1 MLILKIAAFWM
12 PVMGIGGIIGAVE
25 TGTSPVNAVIVF
37 LAGCILLAL
46 YSYLDSIRYRRDRE
60 TDRLIRSMQRKD
72 KKTNPAD
79 VCEQRGGKV
88 YGSKYMSIL
97 RSVFRSG

>member
-12 PVMGIGGIIGAVE
+12 PVMGIGGIVGAVE

-46 YSYLDSIRYRRDRE
+46 YSRLDSIRYRRDRE
-60 TDRLIRSMQRKD
+60 TDRLIRNMRRKG
-72 KKTNPAD
+72 KKTNSAD
-79 VCEQRGGKV
+79 ISE
-88 YGSKYMSIL
+88 
-97 RSVFRSG
+97 